1 MKISRI
7 EGNLP
12 KMKHFKIKAFII
24 NLLILIG
31 FNGCLTLSLPWH
43 RSSVSPELLSD
54 SGNTEILLVY
64 VSAEDTPRLF
74 SEKQRTGF
82 VYSGPRTV
90 KALDEYLSANVSKT
104 GELEA
109 KLRSLPLSQI
119 EGRKTVNFSPT
130 GTAEH
135 SYIRSNTISV
145 YNHYSSDFVLTAKFL
160 NRKLAD
166 RIRKEESTENENRA
180 GVDGSLKEFKESE
193 SLKKF
198 KKEIAEGK
206 IPSDIEVVVLPS
218 ALGLTLGQTAVN
230 VGTVI
235 LYPFAF
241 AADILTSPFQ
251 LAYFIIKGE
260 KLMIAIP
267 R

>member
-1 MKISRI
+1 
-7 EGNLP
+7 
-12 KMKHFKIKAFII
+12 MKHFKIKAFII

-43 RSSVSPELLSD
+43 RSSVSPEILSD

-82 VYSGPRTV
+82 VYSGPRTIA
-90 KALDEYLSANVSKT
+90 ALNEFLSADKVKSEEFEK
-104 GELEA
+104 
-109 KLRSLPLSQI
+109 KIRRLPLSQI
-119 EGRKTVNFSPT
+119 EGRNTVNFSPT
-130 GTAEH
+130 GTVDH
-135 SYIRSNTISV
+135 PYIRNNTVSV
-145 YNHYSSDFVLTAKFL
+145 YNHYSSGFLLTAKFL
-160 NRKLAD
+160 SRKLAD
-166 RIRKEESTENENRA
+166 RIRKEEASADESRVGA
-180 GVDGSLKEFKESE
+180 DGILKEQKESE
-193 SLKKF
+193 SLKKI

-230 VGTVI
+230 TGTVI

>member
-1 MKISRI
+1 MKKINIRI
-7 EGNLP
+7 
-12 KMKHFKIKAFII
+12 FII
-24 NLLILIG
+24 NTVILAC
-31 FNGCLTLSLPWH
+31 FSDCFTLSLPWH
-43 RSSVSPELLSD
+43 RNSTSPELLSE
-54 SGNTEILLVY
+54 SGNSEPLLVY
-64 VSAEDTPRLF
+64 ISSEDSPRLF
-74 SEKQRTGF
+74 SENARKAF
-82 VYSGPRTV
+82 VYSGPKTV

-145 YNHYSSDFVLTAKFL
+145 YNHYSSDFALTAKFL

-166 RIRKEESTENENRA
+166 RIRKEESAENENRA
-180 GVDGSLKEFKESE
+180 GADGSLKEFKESE

-198 KKEIAEGK
+198 KKEIAEGR
-206 IPSDIEVVVLPS
+206 IPPDTEVIVLPS
-218 ALGLTLGQTAVN
+218 VLGLTLGQIAVN
-230 VGTVI
+230 SGTVV
-235 LYPFAF
+235 LAPFAV

-251 LAYFIIKGE
+251 LAYFIIKGK